1 MLSAK
6 RKTGGYG
13 RGTLNVEIITEMKGG
28 FFLSSMNNS
37 ALKMKCNHIA
47 VALIQCLSEK
57 KQLVRKLPVLAAMLN
72 MVSGYLHGVDGFLH
86 VCVANP
92 VLASEKQ

>member
-1 MLSAK
+1 
-6 RKTGGYG
+6 
-13 RGTLNVEIITEMKGG
+13 MKGG

-37 ALKMKCNHIA
+37 ALKMKCNHVA
-47 VALIQCLSEK
+47 FALIKCLSEK
-57 KQLVRKLPVLAAMLN
+57 KQLVTKLPVLAAMLN

-92 VLASEKQ
+92 VLASEKRGRAVLFYYNKFFHHAKPAK